1 VHEHV
6 REQCPWFEDEFSKI
20 ARQKQPFVD
29 RAFDIAYVQQMKQRQ
44 RNINDQKYRYTG
56 DN

>member
-1 VHEHV
+1 V

-44 RNINDQKYRYTG
+44 RNINDQKYRDTG